1 MLEQGRPIVNIFE
14 MTDKNF
20 KSLRA
25 DLLSSLFKHLSHL
38 YFKPILLLSVMVL
51 RWKMINSLT

>member
-25 DLLSSLFKHLSHL
+25 DLLNSLFKHLSHL

>member
-25 DLLSSLFKHLSHL
+25 DMLSSLFKHRHL